1 MGENGTDDLTRVLM
15 VAAKGLFVSLDW
27 PSELFGGAADQP

>member
-15 VAAKGLFVSLDW
+15 VEAERLFVSLDR
-27 PSELFGGAADQP
+27 PSELFGGGADQP